1 VVGIFGPSDP
11 MKNGPFA
18 PEDEVVWKNVSCS
31 PCYKRRC
38 PGLGTVCLT
47 EIGVAEVMDAVMRRL
62 STKKKSPPT
71 DAGGG

>member
-18 PEDEVVWKNVSCS
+18 AEDEVVWKDVSCS

-38 PGLGTVCLT
+38 PGLGTVCL
-47 EIGVAEVMDAVMRRL
+47 IDIRVPEVMEAVMRRL
-62 STKKKSPPT
+62 SSKKKSPPT
-71 DAGGG
+71 DVGGG